1 MSSAAAPLRDV
12 LRCCSASQYHQPLA
26 PLRDVICLLPFRD
39 AWRPTY
45 LRPITQ
51 IYRMAF
57 ISCSRWCAFGIHQF
71 PGTTTGFMVFSGFEP
86 HTTIV
91 NSYHCSSPYGLPI
104 VRPSQMGRCVKI
116 NFTSVTARDS
126 PRILLV
132 LTVISFVVYILLL
145 FRILL
150 FCCLISFVDS
160 YHVCALFQFISSFES
175 SVICQYNYN

>member
-1 MSSAAAPLRDV
+1 MLVAPLPLFAQGASLHNLLLLRNDINLWPCFATSSTSFSAAAPLRDV

-26 PLRDVICLLPFRD
+26 PLRDVIGLLRLRD

-45 LRPITQ
+45 LRPFTQ
-51 IYRMAF
+51 SYRMAS
-57 ISCSRWCAFGIHQF
+57 ILYPRWCAFGIHQF

-116 NFTSVTARDS
+116 NFTSVTLHVTVHENTFT
-126 PRILLV
+126 ILY
-132 LTVISFVVYILLL
+132 F
-145 FRILL
+145 
-150 FCCLISFVDS
+150 
-160 YHVCALFQFISSFES
+160 
-175 SVICQYNYN
+175 